1 MLKRLVLLALMSL
14 FAVGAFA
21 QGADTTAPAV
31 AATTSAGDGG
41 GGRRF
46 SLGAGIHYMKTVGA
60 MKDEAGFDSDAA
72 NFLIAGKMP
81 LGPLSLELDSEWSMD
96 FGGSDK
102 TLWMPQAF
110 GLIGGM
116 IYAGAGIGTGYIDGE
131 WFDNPFYALRV
142 GLILPLK
149 VTKLDVNAN
158 YYFIDSSAFDN
169 IGSEDLDSVTFGA
182 VLWF

>member
-1 MLKRLVLLALMSL
+1 MLKRIVLLALITL
-14 FAVGAFA
+14 IPALALA
-21 QGADTTAPAV
+21 QSADSTAPAV

-46 SLGAGIHYMKTVGA
+46 QLGAGIHYMKTVGGIQ
-60 MKDEAGFDSDAA
+60 DSPEWDSDAA
-72 NFLIAGKMP
+72 NFLVAGKCP
-81 LGPLSLELDSEWSMD
+81 LGPLSLELDSEWSLD

-110 GLIGGM
+110 GLVGGM
-116 IYAGAGIGTGYIDGE
+116 IYAGAGIGSGYIDGE
-131 WFDNPFYALRV
+131 WFNNPFYTLRV
-142 GLILPLK
+142 GVILPLK

-169 IGSEDLDSVTFGA
+169 ISSEDLDSVTFGA

>member
-1 MLKRLVLLALMSL
+1 MLKRIVMLALMSL
-14 FAVGAFA
+14 IPVIAFA
-21 QGADTTAPAV
+21 Q
-31 AATTSAGDGG
+31 AGDGG
-41 GGRRF
+41 GGRRMEF
-46 SLGAGIHYMKTVGA
+46 GAGIHYMKTVGD

-72 NFLIAGKMP
+72 NFLLAGRAP
-81 LGPLSLELDSEWSMD
+81 LGPITLELDSEWSLD

-110 GLIGGM
+110 GLLGGM

-142 GLILPLK
+142 GINLPLK

-158 YYFIDSSAFDN
+158 YYFINSAAFDN
-169 IGSEDLDSVTFGA
+169 IDSEDLDSVTFGA